1 MLKRQYSSLVEGTV
15 AWFQLA
21 NSVPRPKRL
30 IFIAMM
36 ALSAG
41 FLFFNLVFAAAFAM
55 DRVDFALNTVMM
67 LALVATAIL
76 LWRHVQRQELLL
88 LCLYLF
94 VALYIVALMT
104 HYTLRMMPQRQEPS
118 LLECVA
124 PWMLWLIVLDVGCFF
139 TFRALTAL
147 RLSLIMAGI
156 AVFGAL
162 SIVWHS
168 LPIEM
173 SAAHD
178 ILALSLANGL
188 VVLFVYQM
196 ARAQEHSSQTDFL
209 TGLPNR
215 LHGYSILSAELDRA
229 GRYQRIFS
237 VILFDLDN
245 FKQVNDRFGHPA
257 GDAILRDFTNFVQQ
271 HIRRSDLFARWG
283 GEEFILIMPESDL
296 ASGRLKADYL
306 RQQIKNRAFHQG
318 IRITSSFGVTV
329 YYPRDTT
336 QSLLERADAALYR
349 AKANGRN
356 CVEVE

>member
-1 MLKRQYSSLVEGTV
+1 MLKRQSSSFVESMV
-15 AWFQLA
+15 SWFQLT
-21 NSVPRPKRL
+21 NSVPRPKRH

-36 ALSAG
+36 SLGAG
-41 FLFFNLVFAAAFAM
+41 FLFLNLVFAATFAM
-55 DRVDFALNTVMM
+55 DRVDFALNAVM
-67 LALVATAIL
+67 LLTLVTAAIL
-76 LWRHVQRQELLL
+76 LWRHVQHQELLL

-94 VALYIVALMT
+94 AALYIVALMT
-104 HYTLRMMPQRQEPS
+104 NYTLRMLPQRQEPS

-124 PWMLWLIVLDVGCFF
+124 PWMLWLVVLDVGCFF

-147 RLSLIMAGI
+147 RLALIMAGI
-156 AVFGAL
+156 AVFGAF

-215 LHGYSILSAELDRA
+215 MRGYSILSAELERA
-229 GRYQRIFS
+229 ERYQKIFS

-257 GDAILRDFTNFVQQ
+257 GDAILRDFTNFTQQ